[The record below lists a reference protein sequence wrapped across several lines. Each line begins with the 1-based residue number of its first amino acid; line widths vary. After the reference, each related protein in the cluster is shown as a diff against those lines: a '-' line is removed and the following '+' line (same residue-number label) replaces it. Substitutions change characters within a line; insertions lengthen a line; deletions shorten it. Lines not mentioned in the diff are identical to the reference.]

1 MKTIIISAFP
11 GMGKSYTAN
20 HLSQYK
26 MFDLESSNYSW
37 IEIDNKKI
45 RNPVFPQN
53 YIKTIKNLIFQNLYQ
68 IIFISSHK
76 IVRQQLQKNKIQYYF
91 IYPDIFLKDE
101 YIERFKQR
109 GNDQQFIKL
118 LEQNWE
124 SWITQIQKEQHNK
137 YCCKIKILQ
146 KNFYLSNFLNV
157 KKI

>member
-76 IVRQQLQKNKIQYYF
+76 IVFLKYWGAKIDILEKKKLHKQQL
-91 IYPDIFLKDE
+91 
-101 YIERFKQR
+101 
-109 GNDQQFIKL
+109 
-118 LEQNWE
+118 LEK
-124 SWITQIQKEQHNK
+124 S
-137 YCCKIKILQ
+137 
-146 KNFYLSNFLNV
+146 
-157 KKI
+157 

>member
-26 MFDLESSNYSW
+26 MLDLESSDYSW
-37 IEIDNKKI
+37 IKTNQGKI

-124 SWITQIQKEQHNK
+124 SWITQIQKEQYIK

-146 KNFYLSNFLNV
+146 KNFYLNNFLS
-157 KKI
+157 IIL